1 MELSTKLME
10 LYYKDHDILQH
21 QKDSYNDYIDN
32 IIPNILN
39 QFFPI
44 NINILDDKI
53 IKKIS
58 IQINNINISDS
69 ICMENNGSSRIMT
82 PKLANNSIAEAYENK
97 SSKLDNI
104 NEKIKEYQKFIKKN
118 FDYVG
123 KNFAYEARSIHYN
136 NKKREKGIY
145 GTASDNEIK
154 ELKEEGINTETI
166 PWIENKKN

>member
-1 MELSTKLME
+1 MIKYKLICKNCD
-10 LYYKDHDILQH
+10 LTF
-21 QKDSYNDYIDN
+21 DSWFASSSEYEKLKKKKF
-32 IIPNILN
+32 LN
-39 QFFPI
+39 CHNCYSKEI
-44 NINILDDKI
+44 EKTL
-53 IKKIS
+53 
-58 IQINNINISDS
+58 
-69 ICMENNGSSRIMT
+69 MT

-145 GTASDNEIK
+145 GTASNNEIK
-154 ELKEEGINTETI
+154 ELREEGINTETI
-166 PWIENKKN
+166 PWTENKKN